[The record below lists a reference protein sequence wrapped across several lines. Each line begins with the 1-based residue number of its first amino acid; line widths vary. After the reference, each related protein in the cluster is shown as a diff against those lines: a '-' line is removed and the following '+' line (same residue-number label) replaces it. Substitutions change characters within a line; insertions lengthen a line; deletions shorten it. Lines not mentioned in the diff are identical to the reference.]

1 VRPAPSIMIRFF
13 FVRLILPL
21 LFVLFVSRLIRAIVD
36 GFKSAYVAQRRPPAP
51 TVSPGGEL
59 KKDPVCGTY
68 VSTSTGISK
77 NVGGQTIYFCS
88 EECRKKYRV
97 A

>member
-1 VRPAPSIMIRFF
+1 MIRFF
-13 FVRLILPL
+13 LVRLIFPL
-21 LFVLFVSRLIRAIVD
+21 LLVLFVSRLIRTIVE
-36 GFKSAYVAQRRPPAP
+36 GLRSAYSSVSRPAAP

-68 VSTSTGISK
+68 VSAANSLSK
-77 NVGGQTIYFCS
+77 KVDGQVVYFCS